1 MKDKLLFVLLI
12 LLMMISCSKSE
23 GYKKKLKVP
32 YQKMEPEKLTI
43 VDFNNAF
50 FSIDTANF
58 DEDYQDS
65 LSVAFSRAQIDSIE
79 ITQPATS
86 SDTHEHNQSRNAA
99 EEQHHQ

>member
-1 MKDKLLFVLLI
+1 MKIKRLKARAIHKMLTLLGFSSVAFVFSACYGTI
-12 LLMMISCSKSE
+12 
-23 GYKKKLKVP
+23 P
-32 YQKMEPEKLTI
+32 Y
-43 VDFNNAF
+43 D
-50 FSIDTANF
+50 F

-86 SDTHEHNQSRNAA
+86 SDTPEHNQSRNAA